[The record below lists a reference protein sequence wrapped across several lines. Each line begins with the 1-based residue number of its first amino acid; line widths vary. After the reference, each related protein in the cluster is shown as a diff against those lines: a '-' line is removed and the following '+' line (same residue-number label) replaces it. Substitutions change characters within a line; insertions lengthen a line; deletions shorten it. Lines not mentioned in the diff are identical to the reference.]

1 MATIKC
7 VIVPAK
13 VLKDGKHRIRIS
25 VAHNGTTRYILTDI
39 TIDSEKEFKQ
49 GQIVKR
55 NDASVK
61 NMKLRELMS
70 KYQNIIDE
78 IEYIDGL
85 TCSELIEQIKN
96 KKTVKNI
103 SLESLYHEY
112 LSLKIAKESSIKIYK
127 YNFTSLQRYIDKNIL
142 IKYITYRQIL
152 LIKKEMS
159 KKLAQ
164 STILNLLAFLRA
176 LLNYA
181 FINQYIKENPF
192 KRIKLPTVEIR
203 DSWLTIEEIKKIK
216 DADLTSKNRRCN
228 LCRDLFMLS
237 YYLGGINACDLIK
250 INFNEQTKTLK
261 YVRQKTENR
270 KKINKY
276 VEFDIPDEAK
286 EIIKRI
292 TDNKGFIKLT
302 QSERIAKLSCV
313 FEYFKTI
320 EKLTGIRKIMYYS
333 ARKSFSQHAFS
344 LGVST
349 STIDYILGHRI
360 DKKSS
365 SLYHYISVT
374 PKLATDAIRK
384 VLDNLK

>member
-1 MATIKC
+1 M
-7 VIVPAK
+7 P
-13 VLKDGKHRIRIS
+13 H
-25 VAHNGTTRYILTDI
+25 
-39 TIDSEKEFKQ
+39 Q
-49 GQIVKR
+49 
-55 NDASVK
+55 
-61 NMKLRELMS
+61 
-70 KYQNIIDE
+70 
-78 IEYIDGL
+78 
-85 TCSELIEQIKN
+85 
-96 KKTVKNI
+96 
-103 SLESLYHEY
+103 
-112 LSLKIAKESSIKIYK
+112 SIHK
-127 YNFTSLQRYIDKNIL
+127 
-142 IKYITYRQIL
+142 
-152 LIKKEMS
+152 
-159 KKLAQ
+159 
-164 STILNLLAFLRA
+164 
-176 LLNYA
+176 
-181 FINQYIKENPF
+181 

-203 DSWLTIEEIKKIK
+203 DSWLTIE
-216 DADLTSKNRRCN
+216 DRRCN

-237 YYLGGINACDLIK
+237 YYLGGINAYDLIK
-250 INFNEQTKTLK
+250 IDFNEQTKTLK

-276 VEFDIPDEAK
+276 VEFDILDEAK